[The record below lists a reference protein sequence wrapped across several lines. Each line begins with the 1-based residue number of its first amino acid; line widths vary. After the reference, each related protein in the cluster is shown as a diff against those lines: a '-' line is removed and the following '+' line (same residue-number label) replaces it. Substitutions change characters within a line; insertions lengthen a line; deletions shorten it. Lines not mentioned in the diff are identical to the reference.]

1 MTTAC
6 ARNDRD
12 TRHLS
17 LSSPLQSAGNLG
29 FSTVS
34 KSEEIL
40 PLTSLRFFAA
50 FHVLL
55 FHAWGIFLPSLP
67 GHCYWNDFVS
77 LGYVG
82 VSIFFILSGYIL
94 TVVYLQHGS
103 SVAFNR
109 RKFYIARFAR
119 IYPLYALS
127 LLILAPLK
135 WEDLGTHSLPYRII
149 KFAGLCVANFGM
161 IQAWRPAFGGGWNV
175 PVWSVSAEA
184 FFYLVFPV
192 IGLAIATRIK
202 KPLRLGLIF
211 WLASI
216 AISLILCNA
225 ANSSH
230 LSRDNFGFA
239 RCNPLLRLP
248 EFLIGVCAA
257 RWRPRVISKSLS
269 WMSVLIYLGLI
280 PLIARLP
287 EVVVSNGLLAPI
299 FVALIVGLGALNG
312 NFERL
317 LSSPVLVTL
326 GRASYSL
333 YVLHFPVLFWLT
345 HLLRTPE
352 TRALGGPWIIPFGPA
367 ERLTA
372 YIVVTVVASILSYNL
387 VEKPARQHL
396 LKWLHGSHVNSPNL
410 AEIDANRMYLRVD
423 DPPC

>member
-1 MTTAC
+1 MTTVC
-6 ARNDRD
+6 AQNDQD

-17 LSSPLQSAGNLG
+17 PSSSHLPSKPAGNRG
-29 FSTVS
+29 SQTVS
-34 KSEEIL
+34 KSGEIL

-55 FHAWGIFLPSLP
+55 FHVWGIFLPSMP
-67 GHCYWNDFVS
+67 GPRYWNDLVR
-77 LGYVG
+77 LGYAG

-94 TVVYLQHGS
+94 TVVYLQHSS

-119 IYPLYALS
+119 VYPLYALS
-127 LLILAPLK
+127 LLVLAPFI
-135 WEDLGTHSLPYRII
+135 WRDLGTLSLPYRII
-149 KFAGLCVANFGM
+149 KFAGLCVTNFGM

-175 PVWSVSAEA
+175 PAWSVSAEA

-211 WLASI
+211 WLSSI
-216 AISLILCNA
+216 AISLTLCKVA
-225 ANSSH
+225 HSSH
-230 LSRDNFGFA
+230 LSHDNFGFA

-257 RWRPRVISKSLS
+257 QWRPRVVSKSLS
-269 WMSVLIYLGLI
+269 WMSVLVYLGLI
-280 PLIARLP
+280 PFIARLP
-287 EVVVSNGLLAPI
+287 ELVVSNGLLAPI
-299 FVALIVGLGALNG
+299 FVALVVGLGTLNG

-326 GRASYSL
+326 GHASYSL
-333 YVLHFPVLFWLT
+333 YLLHLPVLFWLT

-352 TRALGGPWIIPFGPA
+352 SRELGGPWIIPFGPA

-372 YIVVTVVASILSYNL
+372 YVVVTVVASILSYNL
-387 VEKPARQHL
+387 VEKPVRQYL
-396 LKWLHGSHVNSPNL
+396 LNRLPGSG
-410 AEIDANRMYLRVD
+410 IRI
-423 DPPC
+423 